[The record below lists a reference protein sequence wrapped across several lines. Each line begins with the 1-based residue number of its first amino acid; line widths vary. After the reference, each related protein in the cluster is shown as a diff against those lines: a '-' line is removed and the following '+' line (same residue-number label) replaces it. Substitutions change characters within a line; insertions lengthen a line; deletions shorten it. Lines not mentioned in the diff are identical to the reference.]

1 LAQPCFSKRIVDVVD
16 ISQISYSQMKVVAKI
31 LASLL
36 AAALAYTPCDL
47 QAEFDTVMCKS
58 AACTNC
64 DMEWCI
70 NKCVA
75 WQEKYNRCRCRNWPC
90 SRRCYNIKAC
100 PNEAD
105 AVPCTEP
112 TLPPKA
118 NSTEPKA
125 KELEGGP
132 EKELEG
138 ENPEKELEKEV
149 EAEEKPPQKE
159 EAKKEEPKKAPEKEK
174 WVDPWAHEGGDE
186 LEGEMMEEPE
196 GGWGDEDDYYY
207 DDYGDDDYGG
217 KLDLHGRKVHTK
229 LPEGHHKRHHHKG
242 HHKGHHGHQG
252 QPKGQSVSSKA
263 FLSSSHLEA

>member
-1 LAQPCFSKRIVDVVD
+1 VDLVD
-16 ISQISYSQMKVVAKI
+16 ISQISNTPMKAVSAI
-31 LASLL
+31 LACLL
-36 AAALAYTPCDL
+36 AAAFAYTPCDL

-118 NSTEPKA
+118 NATETGA

-149 EAEEKPPQKE
+149 EGEEEPPKKEEPKQE
-159 EAKKEEPKKAPEKEK
+159 EAKKEEPKKVPEKEK

-217 KLDLHGRKVHTK
+217 GLDFHGRKVNHTG
-229 LPEGHHKRHHHKG
+229 LHHANHAKGKHHKG
-242 HHKGHHGHQG
+242 HHHKRHLH
-252 QPKGQSVSSKA
+252 KGQLRGKPV
-263 FLSSSHLEA
+263 